1 LTPDVRL
8 LLVAGALQPAATAVP
23 AGENQ
28 GVLLVVL
35 VGRPGGFDAAH
46 YDGVRRVEV
55 TAEGM
60 RLHVD
65 AAACDALLTAALAAG
80 LSVRRVEPYG

>member
-1 LTPDVRL
+1 
-8 LLVAGALQPAATAVP
+8 
-23 AGENQ
+23 
-28 GVLLVVL
+28 
-35 VGRPGGFDAAH
+35 
-46 YDGVRRVEV
+46 
-55 TAEGM
+55 M